1 MKTIRMKASLLASAA
16 LLLSTLMCGC
26 ADAPGKQVA
35 ADTPIVPND
44 ISDFS
49 VLYGENCA
57 GCHGA
62 DGRGGAA
69 VPLGDPVYLAIADDT
84 ILRRA
89 ATNGIPG
96 TSMPAFAQSAG
107 GMLTEKQIDLI
118 VHGIRERWS
127 QPNVLAGANPPPY
140 SSTTP
145 GDSLRGSQVYATFCS
160 SCHGV
165 AGKGTAKAS
174 SIVDGSFLA
183 LLTDQEL
190 RTIVIV
196 GRPDL
201 GAPDWRNDVPG
212 TPMSAQDVSDVV
224 AWLAAQRSQF
234 PGQPYPTNPKS
245 SGEVR

>member
-1 MKTIRMKASLLASAA
+1 MKIGLLVSAA
-16 LLLSTLMCGC
+16 LVLSTVLCGC
-26 ADAPGKQVA
+26 ANAPGKQLA
-35 ADTPIVPND
+35 ASTPIVPGE
-44 ISDFS
+44 ISDFN

-57 GCHGA
+57 GCHGP

-69 VPLGDPVYLAIADDT
+69 IALGDPVYLAIADDS

-89 ATNGIPG
+89 ATNGISG

-107 GMLTEKQIDLI
+107 GMLTEKQIDVL
-118 VHGIRERWS
+118 VRGIRDRWS
-127 QPNVLAGANPPPY
+127 KPNVLSGTNPPPY

-145 GDSLRGSQVYATFCS
+145 GDASRGSQVYATFCS
-160 SCHGV
+160 ACHG
-165 AGKGTAKAS
+165 ADGRGGPKGS

-183 LLTDQEL
+183 LLNDQQL

-201 GAPDWRNDVPG
+201 GAPDWRNNVPG

-224 AWLAAQRSQF
+224 AWLASQRSQF
-234 PGQPYPTNPKS
+234 PGQPYPSSPKS
-245 SGEVR
+245 LGEVR

>member
-1 MKTIRMKASLLASAA
+1 MKISLPVCAVLI
-16 LLLSTLMCGC
+16 LSVVLCGC
-26 ADAPGKQVA
+26 ADAPGKHLA
-35 ADTPIVPND
+35 ASTPIVPSE
-44 ISDFS
+44 ISDFK

-57 GCHGA
+57 GCHGS

-69 VPLGDPVYLAIADDT
+69 IALADPVYLAIADDT

-89 ATNGIPG
+89 AKNGIPG

-107 GMLTEKQIDLI
+107 GMLTEKQIDAI
-118 VHGIRERWS
+118 VRGIRERWS
-127 QPNVLAGANPPPY
+127 KPDVLSGTNPPPY
-140 SSTTP
+140 SSTRP
-145 GDSLRGSQVYATFCS
+145 GDSSRGSQVYATFCS

-165 AGKGTAKAS
+165 AGRGGAKAS

-183 LLTDQEL
+183 LLNDQEL

-201 GAPDWRNDVPG
+201 GAPDWRNNVPG

-224 AWLAAQRSQF
+224 AWLASQRSAF
-234 PGQPYPTNPKS
+234 PGQPYPSTPKS

>member
-1 MKTIRMKASLLASAA
+1 MKISLLASAVSV
-16 LLLSTLMCGC
+16 LLTVICGC
-26 ADAPGKQVA
+26 ADAPGKRLA
-35 ADTPIVPND
+35 AGTPIVPSE
-44 ISDFS
+44 ISDFN

-57 GCHGA
+57 GCHGS

-69 VPLGDPVYLAIADDT
+69 IALADPVYLAIADDT
-84 ILRRA
+84 IVRGA

-118 VHGIRERWS
+118 VRGIRERWS
-127 QPNVLAGANPPPY
+127 KPDVLSGTNPPPY
-140 SSTTP
+140 SSTSA
-145 GDSLRGSQVYATFCS
+145 GDSSRGSQAYATFCS

-165 AGKGTAKAS
+165 AGRGGAKAS

-183 LLTDQEL
+183 LLNDQEL

-201 GAPDWRNDVPG
+201 GAPDWRNNVPG

-224 AWLAAQRSQF
+224 AWLASQRSKF
-234 PGQPYPTNPKS
+234 PGQPYPSTPKS

>member
-1 MKTIRMKASLLASAA
+1 MKISLLVSAA
-16 LLLSTLMCGC
+16 LLLSTVMCGC
-26 ADAPGKQVA
+26 ANAPGRQLA
-35 ADTPIVPND
+35 SSTPIVPSE
-44 ISDFS
+44 ISDFN

-57 GCHGA
+57 GCHGP

-69 VPLGDPVYLAIADDT
+69 IPLGDPVYLAIADDT
-84 ILRRA
+84 ILRHA

-118 VHGIRERWS
+118 VSGIRERWS
-127 QPNVLAGANPPPY
+127 KPNVLSGANPPPY

-145 GDSLRGSQVYATFCS
+145 GDPSRGSQVYVTFCS

-165 AGKGTAKAS
+165 AGRGGPKAS

-183 LLTDQEL
+183 LLNDQQL

-201 GAPDWRNDVPG
+201 GAPDWRNDIPG
-212 TPMSAQDVSDVV
+212 KPMSAQDVNDVV
-224 AWLAAQRSQF
+224 AWLASLRPKYA
-234 PGQPYPTNPKS
+234 GQPNPNAARAM
-245 SGEVR
+245 GEVQ

>member
-1 MKTIRMKASLLASAA
+1 MKISLLVSAA
-16 LLLSTLMCGC
+16 LVLSTVVCGC
-26 ADAPGKQVA
+26 ANAPGKELA
-35 ADTPIVPND
+35 ASTPIVPSE
-44 ISDFS
+44 ISDFN

-57 GCHGA
+57 GCHGLE
-62 DGRGGAA
+62 GRGGAA
-69 VPLGDPVYLAIADDT
+69 IALGDPVYLAIADDT

-107 GMLTEKQIDLI
+107 GMLTEKQIDVI
-118 VHGIRERWS
+118 ARGIRERWS
-127 QPNVLAGANPPPY
+127 KPNVLSGTSPPLY
-140 SSTTP
+140 SSTSS
-145 GDSLRGSQVYATFCS
+145 GDGSRGSQVYVTFCS

-165 AGKGTAKAS
+165 AGGGGPKAS

-183 LLTDQEL
+183 LLNDQEL

-201 GAPDWRNDVPG
+201 GAPDWRNNVPG

-224 AWLAAQRSQF
+224 AWLASQRSKF
-234 PGQPYPTNPKS
+234 PGQPYPTTPKS
-245 SGEVR
+245 LGEVR

>member
-1 MKTIRMKASLLASAA
+1 MKITFLLFAA
-16 LLLSTLMCGC
+16 VVLFAVICGC
-26 ADAPGKQVA
+26 ADAPGKQIA
-35 ADTPIVPND
+35 ASTPTVPNE

-62 DGRGGAA
+62 EGRGGAA
-69 VPLGDPVYLAIADDT
+69 IALGDPVYLAIADDT
-84 ILRRA
+84 IVRRA
-89 ATNGIPG
+89 ASNGISG

-107 GMLTEKQIDLI
+107 GMLTEKQIDVI
-118 VHGIRERWS
+118 ARGIRERWS
-127 QPNVLAGANPPPY
+127 KPNVLSGANPPPY
-140 SSTTP
+140 ASTTP
-145 GDSLRGSQVYATFCS
+145 GDGSRGSQVYVTFCS

-165 AGKGTAKAS
+165 AGKGGPKAS

-183 LLTDQEL
+183 LLNDQEL

-201 GAPDWRNDVPG
+201 GAPDWRNNIPG
-212 TPMSAQDVSDVV
+212 KSMSAQDVSDVV
-224 AWLAAQRSQF
+224 AWLASQRSKF
-234 PGQPYPTNPKS
+234 PGQPYPSTPKS

>member
-1 MKTIRMKASLLASAA
+1 MKISLLSSAVLV
-16 LLLSTLMCGC
+16 LLTVICGC
-26 ADAPGKQVA
+26 ADAPGKPLA
-35 ADTPIVPND
+35 ASTPIVPSE
-44 ISDFS
+44 ISDFN

-62 DGRGGAA
+62 EGRAGAA
-69 VPLGDPVYLAIADDT
+69 IALGDPVYLAIADDT

-89 ATNGIPG
+89 ASNGISG

-107 GMLTEKQIDLI
+107 GMLTEKQIDVI
-118 VHGIRERWS
+118 VRGIRERWS
-127 QPNVLAGANPPPY
+127 QPNVLGSANPPPY
-140 SSTTP
+140 SSTSA
-145 GDSLRGSQVYATFCS
+145 GDSSHGAQVYATFCS

-165 AGKGTAKAS
+165 AGKGGAKAS

-183 LLTDQEL
+183 LLNDQEL

-201 GAPDWRNDVPG
+201 GAPDWRNNVSG

-234 PGQPYPTNPKS
+234 PGQPYPSTPKA

>member
-1 MKTIRMKASLLASAA
+1 MRVRQ
-16 LLLSTLMCGC
+16 C
-26 ADAPGKQVA
+26 AGETACRQHA
-35 ADTPIVPND
+35 NLPNE
-44 ISDFS
+44 ISDFN

-69 VPLGDPVYLAIADDT
+69 IALGDPVYLAIADDT

-118 VHGIRERWS
+118 VRGIRERWS

-145 GDSLRGSQVYATFCS
+145 GDSSRGSQVYATFCS

-165 AGKGTAKAS
+165 AGKGTAEGK
-174 SIVDGSFLA
+174 FH
-183 LLTDQEL
+183 
-190 RTIVIV
+190 R
-196 GRPDL
+196 
-201 GAPDWRNDVPG
+201 
-212 TPMSAQDVSDVV
+212 
-224 AWLAAQRSQF
+224 
-234 PGQPYPTNPKS
+234 
-245 SGEVR
+245 